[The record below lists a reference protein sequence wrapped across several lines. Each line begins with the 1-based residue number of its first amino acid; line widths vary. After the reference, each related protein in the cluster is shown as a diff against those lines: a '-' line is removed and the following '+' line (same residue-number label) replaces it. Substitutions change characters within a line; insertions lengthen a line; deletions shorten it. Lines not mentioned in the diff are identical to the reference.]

1 MGTPAAAVPSL
12 ERLISAGHDIAAVYT
27 QPDRPSGRG
36 KRISMPAVKEYALD
50 RGLSVM
56 QPLKIK
62 TPEALETFRSH
73 GADAAI
79 VVAYGRILPTA
90 FLEMYPKGAINLHFS
105 LLPKYRGA
113 APVNWAI
120 VNGDKV
126 SGVTT
131 MKMDAGL
138 DTGDILLQSE
148 TAIGSDE
155 NAVEL
160 MDRLS
165 HLGAELLIETL
176 DGIDSIVPSPQDD
189 SMATY
194 APLLHKEDGRIDW
207 TMPAAKIVDRI
218 RGFQPF
224 PTSFTTFRNQRLT
237 VWEARASNA
246 APPLA
251 VSAAGTICEAAG
263 EALKVVCG
271 EGSIIEITELQPEG
285 KRRMTAADFMN
296 GSRPAVGEI
305 LASE

>member
-36 KRISMPAVKEYALD
+36 KRISMPAVKEYALG

-120 VNGDKV
+120 VNGDNV

-176 DGIDSIVPSPQDD
+176 DGIDSIVPRPQDE

-207 TMPAAKIVDRI
+207 TMSAAKIVDRI

-237 VWEARASNA
+237 VWKARASNA

-251 VSAAGTICEAAG
+251 GSAAGTICEAAG

-285 KRRMTAADFMN
+285 KRRMTAADFIN